1 MVMAGNN
8 TQSVTPSPSSLLNP
22 LLSISLFLFTPLLF
36 SSTLDGVLSFEP
48 VHMFTCYVVHLGMSN
63 CVLECIACSG
73 VAVIQCATHRN
84 LGWKIRVTDSVEE
97 YVRDNRG
104 PDTPTTCPPR
114 AVEDSSPTP
123 TAASPTLTAASP
135 TLTAA
140 SYTILLS
147 LLLVNTLAL
156 LFY

>member
-1 MVMAGNN
+1 MDGYGRQSSN

-22 LLSISLFLFTPLLF
+22 ISLFLFTPLLF

-48 VHMFTCYVVHLGMSN
+48 VHVFTCYVVHLGMSN
-63 CVLECIACSG
+63 YVLECIACSG

-123 TAASPTLTAASP
+123 TAASPTLTAAS
-135 TLTAA
+135 
-140 SYTILLS
+140 YTILLS